1 MPFTK
6 HLIGATFAIAAL
18 VVSSGAAFAG
28 PATFSVAGTSNPF
41 LAGMPAGTPCC
52 FGDVAP
58 DESPVLAGAVT
69 GGDTVSFTNVTG
81 GVSFSG
87 GPPTDGPN
95 GNAGDLV
102 TTPNFEGGLTV
113 IDGIAGYSNAPVDA
127 LVGVFLTSALPTAS
141 PATTDLDF
149 SSPTTT
155 PGLQQ
160 VFFIG
165 DGSLGAITVPTGA
178 TRLFLGTVDGFGW
191 NNNSGA
197 IDVTVGVA
205 GVPEPAA
212 WAVLLTGVVG
222 LGGALRLARRRELSA
237 VRA

>member
-1 MPFTK
+1 M
-6 HLIGATFAIAAL
+6 
-18 VVSSGAAFAG
+18 
-28 PATFSVAGTSNPF
+28 
-41 LAGMPAGTPCC
+41 
-52 FGDVAP
+52 
-58 DESPVLAGAVT
+58 
-69 GGDTVSFTNVTG
+69 
-81 GVSFSG
+81 
-87 GPPTDGPN
+87 
-95 GNAGDLV
+95 
-102 TTPNFEGGLTV
+102 
-113 IDGIAGYSNAPVDA
+113 DA
-127 LVGVFLTSALPTAS
+127 LVGVFLTSALPTAD

-160 VFFIG
+160 IFFIG

-222 LGGALRLARRRELSA
+222 LGSALRFTRGRQLSA